1 MEKEFIIKRVLL
13 ISLLLIVGC
22 AKPINENSLVDRN
35 GVKYQQD
42 SQNPYLGEVFD
53 LYNNGNKK
61 LEGSYKNGK
70 KNGKWTVWY
79 ENGQKWSEINYKNG
93 KLDELW
99 TQWNENG
106 QKKTETTYKDGEIR
120 LATKWY
126 ANGQKHSEETY
137 RDGKE
142 DGKWTYWYDNGK
154 KKYGW
159 KYKNG
164 EKDGLETYWYANG
177 QKASEGTHNDGEL
190 ILQKCWDEDGNEC
203 VCSDLFGFGCK

>member
-70 KNGKWTVWY
+70 KM
-79 ENGQKWSEINYKNG
+79 ENGLSGMKMGRNG
-93 KLDELW
+93 LK
-99 TQWNENG
+99 
-106 QKKTETTYKDGEIR
+106 
-120 LATKWY
+120 
-126 ANGQKHSEETY
+126 
-137 RDGKE
+137 
-142 DGKWTYWYDNGK
+142 
-154 KKYGW
+154 
-159 KYKNG
+159 
-164 EKDGLETYWYANG
+164 
-177 QKASEGTHNDGEL
+177 
-190 ILQKCWDEDGNEC
+190 
-203 VCSDLFGFGCK
+203 

>member
-61 LEGSYKNGK
+61 LESSYKNGK

-79 ENGQKWSEINYKNG
+79 ENGKKWSEITYKNG

-106 QKKTETTYKDGEIR
+106 QKETETTYK
-120 LATKWY
+120 
-126 ANGQKHSEETY
+126 
-137 RDGKE
+137 DGKE

-154 KKYGW
+154 KKYGL

-203 VCSDLFGFGCK
+203 VCSELGRGCK

>member
-1 MEKEFIIKRVLL
+1 MRYRLWKNNEIDLPFLHHQAPHSWGFLFVGWCVDLEKEFITKRVLL

-106 QKKTETTYKDGEIR
+106 
-120 LATKWY
+120 
-126 ANGQKHSEETY
+126 
-137 RDGKE
+137 
-142 DGKWTYWYDNGK
+142 
-154 KKYGW
+154 
-159 KYKNG
+159 
-164 EKDGLETYWYANG
+164 
-177 QKASEGTHNDGEL
+177 
-190 ILQKCWDEDGNEC
+190 
-203 VCSDLFGFGCK
+203 

>member
-53 LYNNGNKK
+53 LYNNGNNK
-61 LEGSYKNGK
+61 LEGSYKNK

-79 ENGQKWSEINYKNG
+79 ENGQKWSEITYKN
-93 KLDELW
+93 
-99 TQWNENG
+99 
-106 QKKTETTYKDGEIR
+106 
-120 LATKWY
+120 
-126 ANGQKHSEETY
+126 
-137 RDGKE
+137 GKE
-142 DGKWTYWYDNGK
+142 DGKWTYWY
-154 KKYGW
+154 
-159 KYKNG
+159 
-164 EKDGLETYWYANG
+164 ANG
-177 QKASEGTHNDGEL
+177 QMASEGTHNDGEK

-203 VCSDLFGFGCK
+203 VCSDLGRGCK